1 MILTAHIKLDD
12 DDRLFADIIDTTGG
26 CIIKTISADDD
37 MRRPFREQLHAWAQA
52 NGHTFK
58 SIDMGGLR

>member
-1 MILTAHIKLDD
+1 MILTAHVKLDD
-12 DDRLFADIIDTTGG
+12 DDRLFAEVIEVTSNLPVE
-26 CIIKTISADDD
+26 TISADDD

-58 SIDMGGLR
+58 SIDIGGLR

>member
-12 DDRLFADIIDTTGG
+12 DDRLFAEIIEVGSNLVIDV
-26 CIIKTISADDD
+26 ISADDD
-37 MRRPFREQLHAWAQA
+37 MRRPFREQLQAWAQA
-52 NGHTFK
+52 NGHTFN

>member
-1 MILTAHIKLDD
+1 MILTAHVKLDD
-12 DDRLFADIIDTTGG
+12 DDRLFAEVIEVTSNLPVE
-26 CIIKTISADDD
+26 TISADDD
-37 MRRPFREQLHAWAQA
+37 MRRPFREQLQAWAQA

>member
-1 MILTAHIKLDD
+1 MILTAHVKLDD
-12 DDRLFADIIDTTGG
+12 DDRLFAEVIEITSNLPVE
-26 CIIKTISADDD
+26 TISADDD

>member
-1 MILTAHIKLDD
+1 MILTAHVKLDD
-12 DDRLFADIIDTTGG
+12 DDRLFAEVIEITSNLPVE
-26 CIIKTISADDD
+26 TISADDD
-37 MRRPFREQLHAWAQA
+37 MRRTFREQLHAWAQA